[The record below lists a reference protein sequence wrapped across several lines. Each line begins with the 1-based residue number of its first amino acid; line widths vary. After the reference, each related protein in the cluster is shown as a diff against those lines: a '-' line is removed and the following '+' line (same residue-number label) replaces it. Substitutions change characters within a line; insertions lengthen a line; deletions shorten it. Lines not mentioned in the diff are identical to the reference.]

1 VGEDPGQ
8 IREEIEATRERMAE
22 TADALAYKA
31 NVPARAKE
39 TAQARREAMLA
50 RVRAGVPQ
58 DRDQAVGQAKAAQ
71 QALVEKARA
80 LAQNPQSA
88 VDSARSAA
96 LAARQQPGWVAAGSA
111 LVALLGLRKLRGSRR
126 SRQSA
131 QIAEAAAAAVAAGR
145 TGTGPR
151 APVR

>member
-8 IREEIEATRERMAE
+8 IRQEIEATRERMAE

-39 TAQARREAMLA
+39 TAQARREALLA
-50 RVRAGVPQ
+50 RVRAGMPQ
-58 DRDQAVGQAKAAQ
+58 NRDQAVGQAKAAQ
-71 QALVEKARA
+71 QVVVEKARG
-80 LAQNPQSA
+80 LARNPQQA

-96 LAARQQPGWVAAGSA
+96 LAARQQPGWVAMGSA

-126 SRQSA
+126 SRRSA
-131 QIAEAAAAAVAAGR
+131 EVARAAVAAAAAG
-145 TGTGPR
+145 GIGDGSR
-151 APVR
+151 AQVR

>member
-1 VGEDPGQ
+1 MGEDPGQ
-8 IREEIEATRERMAE
+8 IRQEIEATRERMAE

-39 TAQARREAMLA
+39 TAQARREALLA

-58 DRDQAVGQAKAAQ
+58 NRDQAVGQAKAAQ
-71 QALVEKARA
+71 QAVVEKARG
-80 LAQNPQSA
+80 LAQNPQQA

-96 LAARQQPGWVAAGSA
+96 LAARQQPGWVAMGSA

-126 SRQSA
+126 SRRSA
-131 QIAEAAAAAVAAGR
+131 QIARAAVAAAAAGR
-145 TGTGPR
+145 TGNGSR
-151 APVR
+151 AQVR